1 MLLDRFRNP
10 RVAITFVFALNGV
23 VYGSWASRI
32 PAIQNRLDLSAG
44 ALGIALAGVAAGAL
58 VAMPL
63 SGSWSTRAGSRR
75 VTRAFLVSV
84 CAMVAVVAL
93 APSLGVLV
101 VATFAYGAANGGLDV
116 AMNTQGTS
124 IEKRAGRLILSSLHA
139 GFSAG
144 GLLGALIGAGAAA
157 ADLDVRVHL
166 ALIGAVALAI
176 GLPVTRSLL
185 PADAD
190 AAPGGPSFARPS
202 RALWGLGI
210 LAFCCLLAEGAAADW
225 SAVYVED
232 ALDAPAGQAALAFAA
247 FSATMTLGRLAGD
260 RLAATFGSVRLLRI
274 CGLVAGIGVGGAL
287 LLAVPGAAIVGFGLL
302 GAGLSVVVPIVF
314 RSAAAVPGAAAGPSL
329 AAVSTLGYLGFLAG
343 PPLVGGLAEL
353 TSLPAALSLVVLCAC
368 ATAALAGTTR
378 GSEGEVA
385 TSSAC
390 TAAEPMRA

>member
-1 MLLDRFRNP
+1 VLLDRFRNP
-10 RVAITFVFALNGV
+10 RVAITVVFALNGV

-63 SGSWSTRAGSRR
+63 SGSWSARAGSRR
-75 VTRAFLVSV
+75 ATRSFLVAV
-84 CAMVAVVAL
+84 CVLLALAGL
-93 APSLGVLV
+93 APSLGLLI
-101 VATFAYGAANGGLDV
+101 VATFAYGAANGALDV

-144 GLLGALIGAGAAA
+144 GLLGALIGAAAAA

-166 ALIGAVALAI
+166 ALVGAIALAI
-176 GLPVTRSLL
+176 GLPMTRDLL

-190 AAPGGPSFARPS
+190 AAPEGPSFARPS
-202 RALWGLGI
+202 RALWALGI

-260 RLAATFGSVRLLRI
+260 RLAGAFGSVRLLRA
-274 CGLVAGIGVGGAL
+274 CGLVAGAGIGGAL
-287 LLAVPGAAIVGFGLL
+287 LLAMPGAAIVGFGLL

-314 RSAAAVPGAAAGPSL
+314 RSAASVPGAAAGPSL

-343 PPLVGGLAEL
+343 PPIVGGLAEV
-353 TSLPAALSLVVLCAC
+353 TSLPAALSVVVVCAA
-368 ATAALAGTTR
+368 ATAALAGATR
-378 GSEGEVA
+378 DAGAGLP
-385 TSSAC
+385 SSAP
-390 TAAEPMRA
+390 TAVEPMRA

>member
-1 MLLDRFRNP
+1 VLLDRFRNP
-10 RVAITFVFALNGV
+10 RVAITVVFGLNGV

-63 SGSWSTRAGSRR
+63 SGSWSARAGSRR
-75 VTRAFLVSV
+75 VTRSFLVAV
-84 CAMVAVVAL
+84 CVLLALAGL
-93 APSLGVLV
+93 APSLGLLI
-101 VATFAYGAANGGLDV
+101 VATFAYGAANGALDV

-144 GLLGALIGAGAAA
+144 GLLGALIGAAAAA

-166 ALIGAVALAI
+166 ALVGAIALAI
-176 GLPVTRSLL
+176 GLPMTRDLL

-190 AAPGGPSFARPS
+190 AAPEGPSFARPS
-202 RALWGLGI
+202 RALWALGI

-260 RLAATFGSVRLLRI
+260 RLAGAFGSVRLLRV
-274 CGLVAGIGVGGAL
+274 CGLVAGAGIGGAL
-287 LLAVPGAAIVGFGLL
+287 LLAMPGAAIVGFGLL

-314 RSAAAVPGAAAGPSL
+314 RSAASVPGAAAGPSL

-343 PPLVGGLAEL
+343 PPIVGGLAEV
-353 TSLPAALSLVVLCAC
+353 TSLPAALSVVVVCAA
-368 ATAALAGTTR
+368 ATAALAGATR
-378 GSEGEVA
+378 DAGAGLP
-385 TSSAC
+385 SSAP
-390 TAAEPMRA
+390 TAVEPMRA

>member
-1 MLLDRFRNP
+1 VLLDRFRNP
-10 RVAITFVFALNGV
+10 RVAITVVFALNGV

-63 SGSWSTRAGSRR
+63 SGSWSARAGSRR
-75 VTRAFLVSV
+75 VTRSFLVAV
-84 CAMVAVVAL
+84 CVLLALAGL
-93 APSLGVLV
+93 APSLGLLI
-101 VATFAYGAANGGLDV
+101 VATFAYGAANGALDV

-124 IEKRAGRLILSSLHA
+124 IEKHAGRLILSSLHA

-144 GLLGALIGAGAAA
+144 GLLGALIGAAAAA

-166 ALIGAVALAI
+166 ALVGAIALAI
-176 GLPVTRSLL
+176 GLPMTRDLL

-190 AAPGGPSFARPS
+190 AAPEGPSFARPS
-202 RALWGLGI
+202 RALWALGI

-260 RLAATFGSVRLLRI
+260 RLAGAFGSVRLLRV
-274 CGLVAGIGVGGAL
+274 CGLVAGAGIGGAL
-287 LLAVPGAAIVGFGLL
+287 LLAMPGAAIVGFGLL

-314 RSAAAVPGAAAGPSL
+314 RSAASVPGAAAGPSL

-343 PPLVGGLAEL
+343 PPIVGGLAEV
-353 TSLPAALSLVVLCAC
+353 TSLPAALSVVVVCAA
-368 ATAALAGTTR
+368 ATAALAGATR
-378 GSEGEVA
+378 DAGAGVP
-385 TSSAC
+385 SSAP
-390 TAAEPMRA
+390 TAVEPMRA

>member
-1 MLLDRFRNP
+1 VVLLDRFRNP
-10 RVAITFVFALNGV
+10 RVAITVVFGLNGV

-63 SGSWSTRAGSRR
+63 SGSWSARAGSRR
-75 VTRAFLVSV
+75 VTRSFLVAV
-84 CAMVAVVAL
+84 CVLLALAGL
-93 APSLGVLV
+93 APSLGLLI
-101 VATFAYGAANGGLDV
+101 VATFAYGAANGALDV

-144 GLLGALIGAGAAA
+144 GLLGALIGAAAAA

-166 ALIGAVALAI
+166 ALVGAIALAI
-176 GLPVTRSLL
+176 GLPMTRDLL

-190 AAPGGPSFARPS
+190 AAPEGPSFARPS
-202 RALWGLGI
+202 RALWALGI

-260 RLAATFGSVRLLRI
+260 RLAGAFGSVRLLRV
-274 CGLVAGIGVGGAL
+274 CGLVAGAGIGGAL
-287 LLAVPGAAIVGFGLL
+287 LLAMPGAAIVGFGLL

-314 RSAAAVPGAAAGPSL
+314 RSAASVPGAAAGPSL

-343 PPLVGGLAEL
+343 PPIVGGLAEL
-353 TSLPAALSLVVLCAC
+353 TSLPAALSVVVVCAA
-368 ATAALAGTTR
+368 ATAALAGATR
-378 GSEGEVA
+378 DAGAGVP
-385 TSSAC
+385 SSAP
-390 TAAEPMRA
+390 TAVEPMRA

>member
-1 MLLDRFRNP
+1 MFG
-10 RVAITFVFALNGV
+10 LNGV

-63 SGSWSTRAGSRR
+63 SGSWSARAGSRR
-75 VTRAFLVSV
+75 VTRSFLVAV
-84 CAMVAVVAL
+84 CVLLALAGL
-93 APSLGVLV
+93 APSLGLLI
-101 VATFAYGAANGGLDV
+101 VATFAYGAANGALDV

-144 GLLGALIGAGAAA
+144 GLLGALIGAAAAA

-166 ALIGAVALAI
+166 ALVGAIALAI
-176 GLPVTRSLL
+176 GLPMTRDLL

-190 AAPGGPSFARPS
+190 AAPEGPSFARPS
-202 RALWGLGI
+202 RALWALGI

-232 ALDAPAGQAALAFAA
+232 AIDAPAGQAALAFAA

-260 RLAATFGSVRLLRI
+260 RLAGAFGSVRLLRV
-274 CGLVAGIGVGGAL
+274 CGLVAGAGIGGAL
-287 LLAVPGAAIVGFGLL
+287 LLAMPGAAIVGFGLL

-314 RSAAAVPGAAAGPSL
+314 RSAASVPGAAAGPSL

-353 TSLPAALSLVVLCAC
+353 TSLPVALSLVVLCAGS
-368 ATAALAGTTR
+368 TTALAGATR
-378 GSEGEVA
+378 GLGSGVPA
-385 TSSAC
+385 PTGSV
-390 TAAEPMRA
+390 AEPMRA

>member
-1 MLLDRFRNP
+1 VLLDRFRNP
-10 RVAITFVFALNGV
+10 RVAITVVFALNGV

-63 SGSWSTRAGSRR
+63 SGSWSARAGSRR
-75 VTRAFLVSV
+75 ATRSFLVAV
-84 CAMVAVVAL
+84 CVLLALAGL
-93 APSLGVLV
+93 APSFGLLI
-101 VATFAYGAANGGLDV
+101 VATFAYGAANGALDV

-124 IEKRAGRLILSSLHA
+124 IEKHAGRLILSSLHA

-144 GLLGALIGAGAAA
+144 GLLGALIGAAAAA

-166 ALIGAVALAI
+166 ALVGAIALAI
-176 GLPVTRSLL
+176 GLPMTRDLL

-190 AAPGGPSFARPS
+190 AAPEGPSFARPS
-202 RALWGLGI
+202 RALWALGI

-260 RLAATFGSVRLLRI
+260 RLAGAFGSVRLLRV
-274 CGLVAGIGVGGAL
+274 CGLVAGAGIGGAL
-287 LLAVPGAAIVGFGLL
+287 LLAMPGAAIVGFGLL

-314 RSAAAVPGAAAGPSL
+314 RSAASVPGAAAGPSL

-343 PPLVGGLAEL
+343 PPIVGGLAEV
-353 TSLPAALSLVVLCAC
+353 TSLPAALSVVVVCAA
-368 ATAALAGTTR
+368 ATAALAGATR
-378 GSEGEVA
+378 DAGAGLP
-385 TSSAC
+385 SSAP
-390 TAAEPMRA
+390 TAVEPMRA

>member
-1 MLLDRFRNP
+1 VLLDRFRNP
-10 RVAITFVFALNGV
+10 RVAITVVFALNGV

-63 SGSWSTRAGSRR
+63 SGSWSARAGSRR
-75 VTRAFLVSV
+75 VTRSFLVAV
-84 CAMVAVVAL
+84 CVLLALAGL
-93 APSLGVLV
+93 APSLGLLI
-101 VATFAYGAANGGLDV
+101 VATFAYGAANGALDV

-124 IEKRAGRLILSSLHA
+124 IEKHAGRLILSSLHA

-144 GLLGALIGAGAAA
+144 GLLGALIGAAAAA

-166 ALIGAVALAI
+166 ALVGAIALAI
-176 GLPVTRSLL
+176 GLPMTRDLL

-190 AAPGGPSFARPS
+190 AAHEGPSFARPS
-202 RALWGLGI
+202 RALWALGI

-260 RLAATFGSVRLLRI
+260 RLAGAFGSVRLLRV
-274 CGLVAGIGVGGAL
+274 CGLVAGAGIGGAL
-287 LLAVPGAAIVGFGLL
+287 LLAMPGAAIVGFGLL

-314 RSAAAVPGAAAGPSL
+314 RSAASVPGAAAGPSL

-343 PPLVGGLAEL
+343 PPIVGGLAEV
-353 TSLPAALSLVVLCAC
+353 TSLPAALSVVVVCAA
-368 ATAALAGTTR
+368 ATAALAGATR
-378 GSEGEVA
+378 DAGAGVP
-385 TSSAC
+385 SSAP
-390 TAAEPMRA
+390 TAVEPIRA